1 MRAIEDAIE
10 AAEDKIRHLPTSEVR
25 RLRDSMQLPPA
36 GLGDILERSRVTGR
50 ITAREFN
57 LIEYFIETWSRHSLS
72 TKMAILARITALSN
86 KRNEWKEYA

>member
-36 GLGDILERSRVTGR
+36 SLGDILEHSRVTGR

-57 LIEYFIETWSRHSLS
+57 LIEYFIETWTRHSLS

-86 KRNEWKEYA
+86 KRSE